1 MDGHAQ
7 LRSLALA
14 INGASDVDAAWAG
27 TGQPLDLRKQCG
39 ICGEDQPVRV
49 PFLRHVC
56 RACSAIWV
64 PGICG
69 DCAHT
74 SVTFTQDG
82 QLSRYASCG
91 CGGSL
96 RQVAY
101 VPRPRVAV
109 DPEVAAARKVVVE
122 RRKKRATWTSRTALV
137 VLAALASGG
146 AWQALHARHAAPTA
160 VHEPVVHESWDDD
173 PTLTM
178 AQRGTRAA
186 HRLDAS
192 GVGHDVFSCA
202 GQLPTP
208 APAPSAS
215 PQPLVASAGSKEFLA
230 ACLRG

>member
-14 INGASDVDAAWAG
+14 INGASDIDAAWAG
-27 TGQPLDLRKQCG
+27 TGQPMDVRKQCG

-56 RACSAIWV
+56 RGCAAIWV

-91 CGGSL
+91 CGGTL

-122 RRKKRATWTSRTALV
+122 QRKQRATRTSRTV
-137 VLAALASGG
+137 MVLLTALAVAGTV
-146 AWQALHARHAAPTA
+146 QVVHAHSKGPAAAPTE
-160 VHEPVVHESWDDD
+160 VVKRVSTVEPS
-173 PTLTM
+173 TLTPE
-178 AQRGTRAA
+178 QQGRKAA
-186 HRLDAS
+186 ARLEAN
-192 GVGHDVFSCA
+192 GQHNDVFSCA
-202 GQLPTP
+202 TLLPPAPTP
-208 APAPSAS
+208 SAAP
-215 PQPLVASAGSKEFLA
+215 VGSKEFLA
-230 ACLRG
+230 ACLKG